1 MSISNVTWV
10 RDRVGR
16 IALDLKIDERQAHI
30 GSSQPSRLLDRGI
43 VEGITFLRS
52 DRSDDTENPLIHG
65 TYGPAITQAELVGC
79 TDDPRVFALFREMC
93 TAIRAG
99 TWVAGPR
106 PLPLD

>member
-1 MSISNVTWV
+1 MSITNVTWV
-10 RDRVGR
+10 QDRLGR
-16 IALDLKIDERQAHI
+16 MALDLEIDERQAHI
-30 GSSQPSRLLDRGI
+30 GTSQRSRLLDQGI
-43 VEGITFLRS
+43 VDGITFLRS
-52 DRSDDTENPLIHG
+52 DRSDPTENPLIHG
-65 TYGPAITQAELVGC
+65 TYDPAITHAELVGC